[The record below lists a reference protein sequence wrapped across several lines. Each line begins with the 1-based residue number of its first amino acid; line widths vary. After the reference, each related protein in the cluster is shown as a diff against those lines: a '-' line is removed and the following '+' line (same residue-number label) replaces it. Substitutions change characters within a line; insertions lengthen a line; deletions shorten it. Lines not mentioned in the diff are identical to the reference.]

1 LKLFWEELMS
11 RRPIA
16 VDIFAGYGG
25 LSIGFEQGGFDLK
38 AAVEIDPVHGCVH
51 KFNLPNCVVI
61 PRSISELTAKDIR
74 ELSGI
79 GSQTIDCVIG
89 GSPCQSFSLSGL
101 RSLKDPRSL
110 LMKEFLRIVLEL
122 KPSYFVFENVKG
134 LTIGEHK
141 RFLDELIEGFK
152 QNGYSVLLP
161 WKILN
166 AANYGV
172 PQKRERLFLLGA
184 KKGLA
189 LPNYPSPSTR
199 LPGDKKADPNLPH
212 TPTCFDALGDLPEAE
227 DFEEL
232 VRKDSVQI
240 ESWKTTSNYGKQMR
254 CLDENSWHFGYRRN
268 WNPSLLTSSI
278 RTNHTQQTRARFSNA
293 APGKIE
299 PISRFFKLAE
309 NGVANT
315 LRAGTDAT
323 RGAHTSPRSI
333 HYSYPRC
340 ITVREMARLHGC
352 PDWIRLHSTK
362 WYGARQ
368 IGNSV
373 PIPLARAIA
382 LEIIKCLEITP
393 TSPIEL
399 LELGDPDLLSMTMTQ
414 AAKYWQIQVPI
425 QPRKRLVAIDRS

>member
-1 LKLFWEELMS
+1 MPK
-11 RRPIA
+11 RPIA

-25 LSIGFEQGGFDLK
+25 LSIGFEQGGFDVK
-38 AAVEIDPVHGCVH
+38 SAIEIDPVHACVH

-61 PRSISELTAKDIR
+61 PRSISELTGKDIR

-79 GSQTIDCVIG
+79 GSQAIDCVVG
-89 GSPCQSFSLSGL
+89 GSPCQSFSLAGL
-101 RSLKDPRSL
+101 RSLDDPRSFL
-110 LMKEFLRIVLEL
+110 LKEFLRIVLEL

-134 LTIGEHK
+134 LTVGEHK
-141 RFLDELIEGFK
+141 RFLDELIEGFN

-184 KKGLA
+184 KNGLP

-199 LPGDKKADPNLPH
+199 LSGDKKADLKLPLVS
-212 TPTCFDALGDLPEAE
+212 TCLDALGDLPEAE
-227 DFEEL
+227 NFDEL
-232 VRKDSVQI
+232 WSKDYVKI
-240 ESWKTTSNYGKQMR
+240 KHWTNPRNYGREMR

-278 RTNHTQQTRARFSNA
+278 RTNHTQQTRTRFEA
-293 APGKIE
+293 AVPGKIE
-299 PISRFFKLAE
+299 PISRFFKLAPD
-309 NGVANT
+309 GVANT
-315 LRAGTDAT
+315 LRAGTDAA
-323 RGAHTSPRSI
+323 RGGHTSPRSI

-352 PDWIRLHSTK
+352 PDWIRPHATK
-362 WYGARQ
+362 WHGARE

-382 LEIIKCLEITP
+382 LEIMKCLEI
-393 TSPIEL
+393 SPSRP
-399 LELGDPDLLSMTMTQ
+399 LEVLDLGDCALLSMTMTQ

-425 QPRKRLVAIDRS
+425 KSRQRLFA

>member
-1 LKLFWEELMS
+1 MS

-25 LSIGFEQGGFDLK
+25 LSIGFEQGGWDVK
-38 AAVEIDPVHGCVH
+38 AAIEIDPVHAAVH
-51 KFNLPNCVVI
+51 QFNLPNCTVI
-61 PRSISELTAKDIR
+61 PRSISELTGKDIR

-79 GSQTIDCVIG
+79 GNQPIDVAIG
-89 GSPCQSFSLSGL
+89 GPPCQGFSLSGL
-101 RSLKDPRSL
+101 RTLDDPRNFL
-110 LMKEFLRIVLEL
+110 VKEFLRIVLEL

-141 RFLDELIEGFK
+141 RFLDELIKAFD
-152 QNGYSVLLP
+152 QNGYWVRLP
-161 WKILN
+161 WQILN
-166 AANYGV
+166 AVRYGV

-184 KKGLA
+184 KKGLP
-189 LPNYPSPSTR
+189 LPEYPLPLTR
-199 LPGDKKADPNLPH
+199 LPGEKKVDEQLSLVPNCL
-212 TPTCFDALGDLPEAE
+212 DALGDLPEAE

-232 VRKDSVQI
+232 WSKDYVTI
-240 ESWKTTSNYGKQMR
+240 ESWKTPSNYGQEMR
-254 CLDENSWHFGYRRN
+254 CLDRSNWYFGYRRN

-278 RTNHTQQTRARFSNA
+278 RTNHTQQTRTRFKA
-293 APGKIE
+293 AEPGKIE
-299 PISRFFKLAE
+299 PISRFFKLAPD
-309 NGVANT
+309 GVANT
-315 LRAGTDAT
+315 LRAGTDAS

-333 HYSYPRC
+333 HYLYPRC

-362 WYGARQ
+362 WYGARE

-393 TSPIEL
+393 ILPMEV
-399 LELGDPDLLSMTMTQ
+399 LELGDPELLSMTMTQ
-414 AAKYWQIQVPI
+414 ASKYWQIQVPI
-425 QPRKRLVAIDRS
+425 KARNRFVTK